1 MTPKDIL
8 TNPNFCPMPWLGVM
22 YNFDGT
28 VKNCIRSSEPLGNIK
43 HHSIDWLLTQ
53 GKNLERQQHIVDRES
68 VASCSTCKD
77 LEVGTTGYNIVSDRV
92 FYIRELKSQNPTVY
106 TPGQHQLR
114 AIDIRWSNL
123 CNFACV
129 YCSPEYS
136 SRWAQELGVN
146 LEPPNA
152 QQQQQFSKWILDQ
165 APQLRHVYLAGGEP
179 LLMKQNLELL
189 DRLDPEVNI
198 RINTNLSKVD
208 TKVFEKICEFSNVHW
223 TISVESMHA
232 EFEYIRYGAKWQD
245 FVDNLEHVS
254 GLGHRVTFNM
264 LYFMLNHFSLFD
276 CVDWLMSK
284 GFHAN
289 SFVINAFDDPGF
301 FDIRHLP
308 HSVLHLVQQEIDRRI
323 QARPGFLLENSLN
336 NILKHLARPID
347 QDFETWISQLAMMDQ
362 RRGVDSKSI
371 FTQLYSYVDQQ

>member
-8 TNPNFCPMPWLGVM
+8 TNPHFCPMPWSGVM

-43 HHSIDWLLTQ
+43 QHDIDELLTHGENQ
-53 GKNLERQQHIVDRES
+53 QRQQRIVNREPVS
-68 VASCSTCKD
+68 SCSSCKD
-77 LEVGTTGYNIVSDRV
+77 LEAGTSGFNIVSDRV
-92 FYIRELKSQNPTVY
+92 FYLRELKSQDPALY
-106 TPGQHQLR
+106 KPGQHQLR

-136 SRWAQELGVN
+136 SRWAQELGVW
-146 LEPPNA
+146 LEPPSST
-152 QQQQQFSKWILDQ
+152 QQQKFNDWILDQ

-189 DRLDPEVNI
+189 SRLDPAVNL

-208 TKVFEKICEFSNVHW
+208 TKVFEKICEFPNVHW
-223 TISVESMHA
+223 TISVESMQE
-232 EFEYIRYGAKWQD
+232 EFEYIRFGANWQD
-245 FVDNLEHVS
+245 FVVNLDRVS
-254 GLGHRVTFNM
+254 SLGHRVTFNM
-264 LYFMLNHFSLFD
+264 LYFILNHFTIFD

-308 HSVLHLVQQEIDRRI
+308 HSVLQSVQQEIQRRI
-323 QARPGFLLENSLN
+323 QMQPGFLLQNSLDN
-336 NILKHLARPID
+336 VLKHLAKPITK
-347 QDFETWISQLAMMDQ
+347 DFETWISQLAVMDQ
-362 RRGVDSKSI
+362 RRGLDSKTI
-371 FTQLYSYVDQQ
+371 FPKLYSYTNF